1 MDLAGARPRARVGES
16 TSPDSTQG
24 ADASWTTLA
33 AASALALALASELAS
48 APEWATAL
56 ERVPVSAQEAA
67 PARAVELGLVEVA
80 ASRPGLWCRSGRR
93 R

>member
-33 AASALALALASELAS
+33 ARHWSPLTL
-48 APEWATAL
+48 P
-56 ERVPVSAQEAA
+56 R
-67 PARAVELGLVEVA
+67 LGLL
-80 ASRPGLWCRSGRR
+80 RLCRR